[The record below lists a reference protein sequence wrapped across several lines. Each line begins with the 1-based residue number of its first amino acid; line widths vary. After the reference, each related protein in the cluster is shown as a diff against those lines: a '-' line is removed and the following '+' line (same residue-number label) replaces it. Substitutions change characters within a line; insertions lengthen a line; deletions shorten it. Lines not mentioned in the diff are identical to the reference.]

1 MKQKTTFHVV
11 GTLFLFLF
19 FILGYIVKYR
29 INLLSGFDQTITE
42 IIRTPYP
49 DWNHYQLFI
58 TTFGNALTVIVV
70 FLLVLAFLW
79 WKKKHIELIWFATNF
94 VVIAGIINPL
104 IKLFVMRL
112 RPTLPHLVVEHSYSF
127 PSGHSAASMILYGT
141 LLFLLP
147 SLIKKKGIATL
158 LQLLLAFIIVS
169 VGASRIYL
177 GVHFPSDVLGGYL
190 LSLSWLFITYP
201 TYREKKEQIELHTID

>member
-1 MKQKTTFHVV
+1 MKQKTTFHVA

-29 INLLSGFDQTITE
+29 INLLSEFDQTITK

-58 TTFGNALTVIVV
+58 TKFGNVLTVIVV
-70 FLLVLAFLW
+70 FLLVLAVLW
-79 WKKKHIELIWFATNF
+79 WKKKQLELIWLTTNF
-94 VVIAGIINPL
+94 VMIAGVVNPL
-104 IKLFVMRL
+104 IKLFVRRL
-112 RPTLPHLVVEHSYSF
+112 RPTLPHLVIEHSYSF
-127 PSGHSAASMILYGT
+127 PSGHSAVSMILYGT

-147 SLIKKKGIATL
+147 TLIKKKGIATL

-177 GVHFPSDVLGGYL
+177 GVHFPSDILGGYF
-190 LSLSWLFITYP
+190 LSLSWLFLTYP
-201 TYREKKEQIELHTID
+201 TYKEKRNKLNCIR